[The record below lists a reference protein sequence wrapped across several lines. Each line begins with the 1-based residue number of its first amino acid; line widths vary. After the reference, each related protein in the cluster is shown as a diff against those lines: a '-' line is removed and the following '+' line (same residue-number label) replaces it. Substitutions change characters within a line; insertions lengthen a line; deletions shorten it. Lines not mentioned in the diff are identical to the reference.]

1 MAGSLLPSH
10 GDLLR
15 LHCHSHCVFVLR
27 LSKNTKERLYSDLVD
42 YFLEEDEKLKSK
54 ELLDSEWIDF
64 QHNIPDPPQAPKRK
78 QSLLKGPD
86 DEYDGSSTGSSR
98 MTSTSRAVPTSG
110 IIQRRTSPTTNI
122 TGVRQMNIIQEDKE
136 EVHFRK
142 EK

>member
-1 MAGSLLPSH
+1 M
-10 GDLLR
+10 
-15 LHCHSHCVFVLR
+15 
-27 LSKNTKERLYSDLVD
+27 
-42 YFLEEDEKLKSK
+42 
-54 ELLDSEWIDF
+54 
-64 QHNIPDPPQAPKRK
+64 QK

-86 DEYDGSSTGSSR
+86 DEYDGSSSGSSR

>member
-1 MAGSLLPSH
+1 M
-10 GDLLR
+10 
-15 LHCHSHCVFVLR
+15 
-27 LSKNTKERLYSDLVD
+27 
-42 YFLEEDEKLKSK
+42 
-54 ELLDSEWIDF
+54 
-64 QHNIPDPPQAPKRK
+64 QK

-98 MTSTSRAVPTSG
+98 MPSSTSRAVPTSG

>member
-1 MAGSLLPSH
+1 M
-10 GDLLR
+10 
-15 LHCHSHCVFVLR
+15 
-27 LSKNTKERLYSDLVD
+27 
-42 YFLEEDEKLKSK
+42 
-54 ELLDSEWIDF
+54 
-64 QHNIPDPPQAPKRK
+64 QK

-86 DEYDGSSTGSSR
+86 DEYDGSSTVSSR
-98 MTSTSRAVPTSG
+98 MASTSRAVSTSG